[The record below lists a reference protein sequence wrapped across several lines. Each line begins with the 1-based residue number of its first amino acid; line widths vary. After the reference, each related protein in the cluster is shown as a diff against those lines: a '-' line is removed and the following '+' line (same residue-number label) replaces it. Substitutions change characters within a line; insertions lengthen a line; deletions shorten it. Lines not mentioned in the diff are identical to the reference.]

1 MRNVRSVAA
10 GEAQNAQQA
19 DEHVVER
26 HVQAN
31 GGANVVGLA
40 AVNDVAGFP
49 QDRAGGEQDEQRADS
64 QVQGRDLQEQVGDHR
79 HQQHH
84 KTGHHHAGQERHVFT
99 GGQHVRRAAEED
111 GCGAAQRQH
120 DQVARAG
127 VQERTEDWTQGRIP

>member
-64 QVQGRDLQEQVGDHR
+64 QVQGRICRNRLAITATSSTTKPAIIMPDRNDMSLRVVSTYAEQ
-79 HQQHH
+79 QK
-84 KTGHHHAGQERHVFT
+84 KT
-99 GGQHVRRAAEED
+99 AAVPPSASMIRSPAPAFRNELRI
-111 GCGAAQRQH
+111 GP
-120 DQVARAG
+120 
-127 VQERTEDWTQGRIP
+127 GRIP

>member
-1 MRNVRSVAA
+1 MNSALIA
-10 GEAQNAQQA
+10 
-19 DEHVVER
+19 
-26 HVQAN
+26 
-31 GGANVVGLA
+31 
-40 AVNDVAGFP
+40 
-49 QDRAGGEQDEQRADS
+49 
-64 QVQGRDLQEQVGDHR
+64 VQGRDLQEQVGDHR

-127 VQERTEDWTQGRIP
+127 VQERTEDWTKGVSHETGQRKRRQNARRAVGQFMGQEHQAIETDQHQQQTRRRQTQHRAGGCGQG